1 MPAAQVELVGSEFD
15 PNAVVAAGGGAEGE
29 DKPKKQTMGGRIRE
43 ALTGGRK
50 KDTPEQVQKGKV
62 DKKGAG
68 KKITT
73 PRKAGGA

>member
-1 MPAAQVELVGSEFD
+1 
-15 PNAVVAAGGGAEGE
+15 
-29 DKPKKQTMGGRIRE
+29 MGGRIRE

-50 KDTPEQVQKGKV
+50 KSDDQAAKGQV

-73 PRKAGGA
+73 PRKAGGS